1 MSKQRFWY
9 GVLIVI
15 LGTWSALELGN
26 VYRFALNH
34 GWVKPVVISRTEGD
48 PDGLYS
54 DLYKT
59 PGSEPVVYQTKHWM
73 VDGVYVAQGPFVEE
87 DVDESEH
94 FVLWRARERVGWPVR
109 TAVME
114 SSWSDSHDDEAS
126 AMALPEVGDSIPSMR
141 VRGTPNPTLR
151 VLPAIALHTALIA
164 LGVVAV
170 RAHLRSRAGAKVEG
184 DQESRHP

>member
-1 MSKQRFWY
+1 M
-9 GVLIVI
+9 LIVI

-26 VYRFALNH
+26 VYRFALNN

-48 PDGLYS
+48 PGGWFSEQLN
-54 DLYKT
+54 
-59 PGSEPVVYQTKHWM
+59 PRGPEPVVYESKHWM
-73 VDGVYVAQGPFVEE
+73 VGGVYVAQGPFVG
-87 DVDESEH
+87 VDEADGSTRYT
-94 FVLWRARERVGWPVR
+94 VIWQSRERVGWPLR

-184 DQESRHP
+184 DQESPHP